1 LSIAWVRV
9 VLFHQGKVQGNI
21 KQGNIKENAMIRAK
35 TRNLLAGVAAATVI
49 LAMGFAYAQQGPRG
63 KTSYMPVDISE
74 PFSAIFARLSA
85 QKADV
90 TREHMTLLNE
100 RYDLSNRPAAG
111 VTMDRT
117 KPVQDGVRVKLP
129 AGKTW
134 DALANMSPEQIRD
147 QNLFPKGFYPLPHP
161 KHQEGGMVF
170 PHFVI
175 DEIKRQEARDLTRFD
190 VDYDVP
196 DNFLPEFPPAI
207 YLNQRTD
214 LGDVSQGKLV
224 TLENYYELFN
234 GILTPKQLEGLRL
247 LVTPF
252 PQQQF
257 NQTEDRRTELPSRG
271 VTCFDCHSNGHTNKA
286 THLAPD
292 ARPQES
298 RHRIDT
304 PTLRGVQIQ
313 RLFGSQRALKT
324 IEDFTQFEQAG
335 AYFDGDHVIAAK
347 KGMNPLDRLTQV
359 NLMAEFQ
366 EELGFP
372 PAPKLDVFGKLDP
385 SKATQAELRGQEIF
399 FGKGQC
405 GACHAA
411 PYYTDNLMHDL
422 KTERFFKPEMINGI
436 NEVGDGAVKT
446 FPLRG
451 IKDSPPYLHDGR
463 LLTLD
468 DTVEFFNLVLSTKL
482 NGEEKHDL
490 VAFLRTL

>member
-9 VLFHQGKVQGNI
+9 VLFHQGKV
-21 KQGNIKENAMIRAK
+21 QGNIKENAMIRAK

-196 DNFLPEFPPAI
+196 DHFLPEFPPAI

-271 VTCFDCHSNGHTNKA
+271 VTCFDCHSNGH

-482 NGEEKHDL
+482 TGEEKHDL

>member
-1 LSIAWVRV
+1 MP
-9 VLFHQGKVQGNI
+9 NI
-21 KQGNIKENAMIRAK
+21 VKENPMALTKNRG
-35 TRNLLAGVAAATVI
+35 LLAGTAAAVVVVALGT
-49 LAMGFAYAQQGPRG
+49 AFAQQGPRG
-63 KTSYMPVDISE
+63 KTSYMPIDITE
-74 PFSAIFARLSA
+74 PFSSILARLSA
-85 QKADV
+85 QKPEV
-90 TREHMTLLNE
+90 TRVHTALLNE

-111 VTMDRT
+111 VTMDRN
-117 KPVQDGVRVKLP
+117 KPVQEGVRVKLQP
-129 AGKTW
+129 GSSW
-134 DALANMSPEQIRD
+134 ESLAAMAPEQIRD
-147 QNLFPKGFYPLPHP
+147 KDLFPQGFYPLPHP
-161 KHQEGGMVF
+161 KHSEGGFVI

-175 DEIKRQEARDLTRFD
+175 DEVKRQEGRDLTRFD
-190 VDYDVP
+190 VEYDIP
-196 DNFLPEFPPAI
+196 DHFLPEFPPAM

-224 TLENYYELFN
+224 TIENYYVLFN
-234 GILTPKQLEGLRL
+234 GIIPPKQLEGLRL
-247 LVTPF
+247 LVTAF
-252 PQQQF
+252 PAQQF
-257 NQTEDRRTELPSRG
+257 NQTEDRRTEQPSRG
-271 VTCFDCHSNGHTNKA
+271 ATCFDCHSNGHTNKA

-298 RHRIDT
+298 RHRVVT
-304 PTLRGVQIQ
+304 PSLRGVQIQ

-324 IEDFTQFEQAG
+324 VEDFTQFEQAG

-347 KGMNPLDRLTQV
+347 KGLNPLGRISQV
-359 NLMAEFQ
+359 DLMAEFQ

-385 SKATQAELRGQEIF
+385 AKSTPAELRGQDVF

-405 GACHAA
+405 SACHAP

-422 KTERFFKPEMINGI
+422 KTDRFFKPTMINGMS
-436 NEVGDGAVKT
+436 EVGDGAIKT

-468 DTVEFFNLVLSTKL
+468 DTVEFFNLVLGTKL
-482 NGEEKHDL
+482 TGEEKRDL

>member
-1 LSIAWVRV
+1 MKGSSSR
-9 VLFHQGKVQGNI
+9 GR
-21 KQGNIKENAMIRAK
+21 NIKESAMILAK
-35 TRNLLAGVAAATVI
+35 TRKLLAGVAAATVI
-49 LAMGFAYAQQGPRG
+49 LAFGLAYAQQGPRG
-63 KTSYMPVDISE
+63 KTSYMPIDITE
-74 PFSAIFARLSA
+74 PFSSIFSRLSG
-85 QKADV
+85 QKPEV

-100 RYDLSNRPAAG
+100 RYDLGNRPVAD
-111 VTMDRT
+111 VTMDRK
-117 KPVQDGVRVKLP
+117 KPVQGGVRVKLP
-129 AGKTW
+129 AGKSW
-134 DALANMSPEQIRD
+134 ESLAAMPPEQIRE

-161 KHQEGGMVF
+161 KHSEGGFVF
-170 PHFVI
+170 PHFLI
-175 DEIKRQEARDLTRFD
+175 NEIKRQEGRDLTRFD
-190 VDYDVP
+190 VEYDIP
-196 DNFLPEFPPAI
+196 DHFLPEFPPPM

-224 TLENYYELFN
+224 TLANFYELFN
-234 GILTPKQLEGLRL
+234 GIITPKQLEGLRL
-247 LVTPF
+247 LLTVF

-257 NQTEDRRTELPSRG
+257 NQTEDRRSELVSRG
-271 VTCFDCHSNGHTNKA
+271 ATCLDCHSNGHTNKA

-298 RHRIDT
+298 RHRIVT

-347 KGMNPLDRLTQV
+347 KGMNPLGRLTQV
-359 NLMAEFQ
+359 DHMAVFQ

-372 PAPKLDVFGKLDP
+372 PAPKLDVFGRLDP
-385 SKATQAELRGQEIF
+385 SKATPAELRGQEIF
-399 FGKGQC
+399 FGKGRWD
-405 GACHAA
+405 ACHTA

-422 KTERFFKPEMINGI
+422 KTERFFKPEMINGM

-468 DTVEFFNLVLSTKL
+468 DTVEFFNLVLGTKL
-482 NGEEKHDL
+482 TGEEKRDL